1 MYDIFSFNV
10 FLIAEEAKEGVNPFK
25 IIPPRS
31 DGVVSV
37 YADYKHFNDLFLT
50 GSIPKYGSMIDLFG
64 ALPVK
69 NNSTEETSG
78 DFLSIVH
85 YFTMSVTVFNSNSI
99 IGCLRGL
106 FLRFPCVTR
115 HCSPS
120 LCTALMCTLLHCS

>member
-37 YADYKHFNDLFLT
+37 YADYKHFNELFHT
-50 GSIPKYGSMIDLFG
+50 GTIPKYGSMIDLFG
-64 ALPVK
+64 ALPEK
-69 NNSTEETSG
+69 NNSIEETSG
-78 DFLSIVH
+78 KPLSIEH
-85 YFTMSVTVFNSNSI
+85 YFTMFATLFNSNSI
-99 IGCLRGL
+99 HGCHRGL
-106 FLRFPCVTR
+106 CLGFPCVTR

-120 LCTALMCTLLHCS
+120 LCTALMCTL